1 MNKGRS
7 NEACSNYNV
16 VIRLPRSLLHVISVL
31 CCVPAFSE
39 YREKSLNIQM
49 GNLLKK
55 IKEEDAQNAYKR
67 VVMTC

>member
-16 VIRLPRSLLHVISVL
+16 VIPLPRSLLHVISVL
-31 CCVPAFSE
+31 CCVQAFSE